1 MSRGHFDIAEQDLMR
16 ARTLGENSAYHAA
29 KAAVL
34 ASLGEMNYWI
44 AVSEWMM
51 KNPRPRLMQ
60 SLKNYGEALSLMR
73 VVGDRSREI
82 GVPTNSGL
90 VYDAMGK
97 PKDALA
103 FYLQSLEKM
112 EELQTLA
119 RLEEFRA
126 NFANQSAGLYGR
138 AIQLEVEAHQTEA
151 AFALSERARARLLLD
166 QLGNTRFDDSKR
178 ASSEFLA
185 REEQLRHEN
194 VILERQLDQESA
206 RPGPEMNSERIATL
220 QSRLLA
226 VRTSYEALLSQ
237 LKQSNVTYVS
247 LLSTSPITLTEAQQ
261 RIDSDTTIVSYF
273 TTSDTTFAF
282 VLTKNSFQATKLHV
296 NAGDLDRDI
305 AVFRDFSGE
314 KSVSPS
320 LQTLYQSLIAPIRSG
335 LKTNK
340 LVVIPYGVLHDL
352 PFAALTPDGHHF
364 LCDEHAISY
373 LPSVSVLSYLHSK
386 EKPGGG
392 RALVL
397 ANGQEEGL
405 PRLND
410 AFDEAR
416 AVASILGVEP
426 MVGKDA
432 RASVLHQD
440 AANYAILHLVGHFE
454 IDQKNPTA
462 SNIVLGRGEKDDSPL
477 DLVSV

>member
-16 ARTLGENSAYHAA
+16 ARTLGENSAYRAA

-73 VVGDRSREI
+73 VVGDRYGEI
-82 GVPTNSGL
+82 GVLTNSGL

-166 QLGNTRFDDSKR
+166 KLGNARIDYSKW

-226 VRTSYEALLSQ
+226 VTAPRQASSRCRFPAAEDPYRRKMTKDWPVNRMRFARSPASGGDVGHRNGRTS
-237 LKQSNVTYVS
+237 
-247 LLSTSPITLTEAQQ
+247 
-261 RIDSDTTIVSYF
+261 
-273 TTSDTTFAF
+273 
-282 VLTKNSFQATKLHV
+282 
-296 NAGDLDRDI
+296 
-305 AVFRDFSGE
+305 
-314 KSVSPS
+314 
-320 LQTLYQSLIAPIRSG
+320 
-335 LKTNK
+335 
-340 LVVIPYGVLHDL
+340 
-352 PFAALTPDGHHF
+352 
-364 LCDEHAISY
+364 
-373 LPSVSVLSYLHSK
+373 
-386 EKPGGG
+386 
-392 RALVL
+392 
-397 ANGQEEGL
+397 
-405 PRLND
+405 
-410 AFDEAR
+410 
-416 AVASILGVEP
+416 
-426 MVGKDA
+426 
-432 RASVLHQD
+432 
-440 AANYAILHLVGHFE
+440 
-454 IDQKNPTA
+454 
-462 SNIVLGRGEKDDSPL
+462 
-477 DLVSV
+477 